1 MAHCKKRKRGSDNET
16 DLKLD
21 DVMCPICRSIVIEP
35 VSLPC
40 KQHVLCY
47 FCFEKTIENNTLTC
61 PICRKRIGSWL
72 RSATKNRS
80 LINSKLW
87 LEIQEKFPEQVK
99 CKQNG
104 EDDGVEESK
113 CITNVY

>member
-1 MAHCKKRKRGSDNET
+1 MAHSRKRKRVNDDNFQE
-16 DLKLD
+16 LNLE
-21 DVMCPICRSIVIEP
+21 DVMCPVCRSIVIEP

-61 PICRKRIGSWL
+61 PICRKRIGSWI
-72 RSATKNRS
+72 RSATKNCS

-87 LEIQEKFPEQVK
+87 LEIKKQFPQQVK
-99 CKQNG
+99 RKQSG

-113 CITNVY
+113 